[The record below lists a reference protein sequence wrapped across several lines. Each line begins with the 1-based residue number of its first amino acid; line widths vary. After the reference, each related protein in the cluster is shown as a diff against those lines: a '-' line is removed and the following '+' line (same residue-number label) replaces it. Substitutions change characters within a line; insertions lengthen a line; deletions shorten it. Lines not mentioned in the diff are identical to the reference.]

1 MTTRQKNEGEGN
13 KSADRAYREKTEE
26 FVRAGK
32 VQDAAEDARK
42 AVEGDEGKALKEAE
56 KAGQKRARH

>member
-1 MTTRQKNEGEGN
+1 MTTKQKNEGEGN

-26 FVRAGK
+26 FAKSGK

-42 AVEGDEGKALKEAE
+42 AVEGEERKSLKEAE

>member
-26 FVRAGK
+26 FAKSGK
-32 VQDAAEDARK
+32 VQDAAEDAKR

>member
-26 FVRAGK
+26 FVRSGK
-32 VQDAAEDARK
+32 VQDAAEDARR